1 MVSLRRNSKR
11 FVAPLAILLAAIALL
26 SAGSP
31 SHWIDVGY
39 RFLYDHQAALVT
51 LEREYGI
58 SIEYD
63 DASGILPELWRVPP
77 ASGEATAIDELELS
91 RYARVLAAEL
101 QKYPADVISANLEH
115 IYLIGK
121 LRLFGADYGGTSL
134 GKSIFL
140 TSGSRARG
148 YDAYYLESLFHHEF
162 SSVLLRHHSF
172 PELRWKALNP
182 AGFTYT
188 DDDADVLQAIARG
201 ELSGNA
207 VLYEQ
212 GFIAEYGH
220 TTLENDFNLYAETV
234 FVDPDRMQALINEHR
249 AIREKYYLLKE
260 FYLNVSPNFQDVF
273 GRIE

>member
-1 MVSLRRNSKR
+1 MSLRRNSKR

-63 DASGILPELWRVPP
+63 DAIGLLPELWRVPP
-77 ASGEATAIDELELS
+77 ASGHATVIDELELS
-91 RYARVLAAEL
+91 RYARVLATEL

-115 IYLIGK
+115 IYLIGE
-121 LRLFGADYGGTSL
+121 LRLFGTDYGGTSV

-140 TSGSRARG
+140 TGGSRAQG
-148 YDAYYLESLFHHEF
+148 YDEYYLASLFHHEF

-172 PELRWKALNP
+172 PELRWKVLNP
-182 AGFTYT
+182 EGFTYT

-207 VLYEQ
+207 VLHEQ

-260 FYLNVSPNFQDVF
+260 FYLSVSPNFQDVF
-273 GRIE
+273 ERVE